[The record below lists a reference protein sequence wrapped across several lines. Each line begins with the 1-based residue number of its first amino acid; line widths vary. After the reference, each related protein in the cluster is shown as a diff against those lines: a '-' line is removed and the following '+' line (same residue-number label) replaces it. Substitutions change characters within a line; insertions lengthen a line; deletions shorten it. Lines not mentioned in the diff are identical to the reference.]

1 VTAGRVTL
9 RSTLWSILRAALRST
24 PWFARQSSGYA
35 GTPDPAWDRGV
46 PGPLKYIPEIGS
58 LA

>member
-1 VTAGRVTL
+1 VNAAGVTL
-9 RSTLWSILRAALRST
+9 RSTLWSVLRAT
-24 PWFARQSSGYA
+24 PWFARQSSGHA

-46 PGPLKYIPEIGS
+46 SGPLKYTPEIGS